1 MPGVMRGA
9 VMERREILN
18 RATAA
23 QHQAANPNQ
32 SIWVSANAGT
42 GKTHVLTL
50 RVLRLLVDGAEPSA
64 ILAITY
70 TRTAAAEMRNRIYN
84 SITTWP
90 YVEKLELISALKD
103 IGIASPSEAQIR
115 NARNLFARLLDA
127 SAFLRIETIHA
138 FCQSVLRRFPREA
151 GINPYFRVMEE
162 DQALPLKD
170 EALIATFRQ
179 QDAHIA
185 AALKG
190 LAAVRDIDEVKNLM
204 RQMARYPHVLE
215 AVARDPVAVK
225 RALFTHFACA
235 DLADDAQGVF
245 RLINA
250 LSSPDEAML
259 AHIIAM
265 LRKYGTKK
273 EQEKAEKCAA
283 WCAQDLRVRHDRMA
297 DYLGLFLT
305 QKGALPKN
313 IVSKAVQDADGAI
326 TAVMEKMGADII
338 RQLKKIHAIDTA
350 QNSFHLMQLA
360 ASERVHYQSIKRQR
374 GFMDYDD
381 LIAITNRLFSSVSA
395 AWVRYK
401 LDHGIRYIMVDEAQ
415 DTSPGQWGIFDQLF
429 EDQLND
435 QNESGESPP
444 RSVFSVGDFK
454 QSIYSF
460 QGARPDLFHSKA
472 AAVEAAS
479 AEHRR
484 NFARVELDTS
494 FRTALPILDIVD
506 YTTGAKGGLDGLAGV
521 AVEAAGAMQ
530 HQTSRVGAAGWV
542 QLDAPTIADAD
553 DEAGEDVF
561 TLHARRV
568 AGQIKSIIGN
578 TAIASESGGTRLAEA
593 ADILVLLRKRDGFY
607 DALHR
612 ALQQAGVAI
621 SGAGRLVLMEDIT
634 CLDLL
639 ALGEVMLLPEDD
651 LTLAAVLKS
660 PLFGLDETQL
670 YHLARGRDKGVRL
683 LTRLKDNPA
692 QDEAVGQC
700 YERLLDMMGIA
711 AISAPHEFY
720 SKILDIPTRQA
731 FLRRQGSGVLEILG
745 AFLERARLYEQDNT
759 PALAGFLGAMK
770 ASEAEIKRE
779 DSEGVR
785 GVRIMTMHG
794 AKGLEAPLV
803 MLPDTMRQKTPRAEL
818 LAVQESET
826 IQGYPIF
833 PASTRFFNVQAE
845 AVVAAKKARED
856 AEDEESNRLLYVAMT
871 RARDGLYV
879 GSFDK
884 KQSRF
889 LDKSW
894 YARIKSVMEE
904 AKAEVIDAEAGG
916 DGLFYGNLAAP
927 PTTSPAPP
935 KKSVDAV
942 KDDAAPPSW
951 LTAPPPP
958 EPTPSRPLSPSR
970 LGGEDDASIAIA
982 GSDRQQA
989 LKRGAVIHRLFEILP
1004 RLDASQ
1010 RPAAARRIFAAH
1022 SVEGDTETWLDQV
1035 QKVMAEPELAP
1046 LFAEDALA
1054 EVPIGGQVGA
1064 QVVSGIIDRL
1074 TIRPDAVFFADFKTG
1089 QVPESTDAIPKHYLA
1104 QMGLYHRLL
1113 AEIYPERAMRA
1124 CLIYTE
1130 SAKIFWLNAEKM
1142 DDALT

>member
-1 MPGVMRGA
+1 
-9 VMERREILN
+9 MERREILN

-23 QHQAANPNQ
+23 QHQAANPRQ

-42 GKTHVLTL
+42 GKTHVLTW

-90 YVEKLELISALKD
+90 YVEKLELISALKKL
-103 IGIASPSEAQIR
+103 GIASPSEEQIR

-185 AALKG
+185 AALAG

-225 RALFTHFACA
+225 RAVFTHFGCT
-235 DLADDAQGVF
+235 DLADDPKGVF

-273 EQEKAEKCAA
+273 ETEKAEKCAA
-283 WCAQDLRVRHDRMA
+283 WCAQDLRTRHDRMA

-313 IVSKAVQDADGAI
+313 IVSKAVQDADDAI
-326 TAVMEKMGADII
+326 SAVMEKIGEDII

-381 LIAITNRLFSSVSA
+381 LIAITNRLFTSVSA

-401 LDHGIRYIMVDEAQ
+401 LDQGIRYIMVDEAQ

-435 QNESGESPP
+435 QSESDAFPHTPP
-444 RSVFSVGDFK
+444 RTVFSVGDFK

-472 AAVEAAS
+472 AAVEVAS
-479 AEHRR
+479 GEHRR
-484 NFARVELDTS
+484 DFARVELDTS
-494 FRTALPILDIVD
+494 FRTALPILEIVD

-521 AVEAAGAMQ
+521 AVAAAGAGAMQ
-530 HQTSRVGAAGWV
+530 HQTSRVGEAGWV

-553 DEAGEDVF
+553 AGEDVF
-561 TLHARRV
+561 MLHARRV
-568 AGQIKSIIGN
+568 AAQIKSIIGN
-578 TAIASESGGTRLAEA
+578 TAIASESGGESGGTRLAEA
-593 ADILVLLRKRDGFY
+593 GDILVLLRKRDGFY

-660 PLFGLDETQL
+660 PLFGLDETQI
-670 YHLARGRDKGVRL
+670 YHLARGRAKGEHIL
-683 LTRLKDNPA
+683 ARLKENPA
-692 QDEAVGQC
+692 QDAAVGQC
-700 YERLLDMMGIA
+700 YERLLSMMGIA
-711 AISAPHEFY
+711 ATAAPHAFY
-720 SKILDIPTRQA
+720 SQILDIPTRQA
-731 FLRRQGSGVLEILG
+731 FLRRQGAGVLEILG
-745 AFLERARLYEQDNT
+745 AFLERARIYEQDNT

-770 ASEAEIKRE
+770 TSEAEIKRE

-803 MLPDTMRQKTPRAEL
+803 MLPDTLRQKTPRAEL
-818 LAVQESET
+818 LTVQESAT
-826 IQGYPIF
+826 IQTYPIF
-833 PASTRFFNVQAE
+833 PASTRFFHVQAE
-845 AVVAAKKARED
+845 AVVVAKTAREA

-889 LDKSW
+889 VDNSW
-894 YARIKSVMEE
+894 YARIKSAMEE
-904 AKAEVIDAEAGG
+904 AGAEAVG
-916 DGLFYGNLAAP
+916 DALFYGNLAPP
-927 PTTSPAPP
+927 PTTSPAP
-935 KKSVDAV
+935 KKSADAV
-942 KDDAAPPSW
+942 KDTAPPPSW

-970 LGGEDDASIAIA
+970 LGGDDTSIAIA
-982 GSDRQQA
+982 GSNRQQA
-989 LKRGAVIHRLFEILP
+989 LKRGAIIHRLFEILP

-1022 SVEGDTETWLDQV
+1022 DAETDAEGDTNAWLDQV
-1035 QKVMAEPELAP
+1035 QKIMAEPELAP
-1046 LFAEDALA
+1046 LFAESALA

-1074 TIRPDAVFFADFKTG
+1074 AIRPDAIFFADFKTG

-1113 AEIYPERAMRA
+1113 AEIYPQHAMRA

-1130 SAKIFWLNAEKM
+1130 SATIFWLDAEKM

>member
-1 MPGVMRGA
+1 
-9 VMERREILN
+9 MERIEILK

-23 QHQAANPNQ
+23 QHQAASPNQ

-42 GKTHVLTL
+42 GKTHVLTW

-84 SITTWP
+84 SVTTWP
-90 YVEKLELISALKD
+90 YVEKTELIGALKTL
-103 IGIASPSEAQIR
+103 GIDSPSEAQIL

-185 AALKG
+185 AALRG
-190 LAAVRDIDEVKNLM
+190 LAAVRDIDEVKKLM
-204 RQMARYPHVLE
+204 RQMARYPQVLE
-215 AVARDPVAVK
+215 VVARDPLGVK
-225 RALFTHFACA
+225 RAVFTHLGCA
-235 DLADDAQGVF
+235 DLVDKEVF
-245 RLINA
+245 RYINA
-250 LSSPDEAML
+250 LASPDEAVL
-259 AHIIAM
+259 AHIIEM
-265 LRKYGTKK
+265 LRQYGTKK

-283 WCAQDLRVRHDRMA
+283 WLAKDFSTRQDRMQ
-297 DYLGLFLT
+297 DYLGIFLT

-313 IVSKAVQDADGAI
+313 MVSKAVHDADVSLSA
-326 TAVMEKMGADII
+326 TMENMGEEII
-338 RQLKKIHAIDTA
+338 RQLQNIHAIDTA

-360 ASERVHYQSIKRQR
+360 ASEHEHYQSIKRQR

-381 LIAITNRLFSSVSA
+381 LIAITNRLFTSVSA

-401 LDHGIRYIMVDEAQ
+401 LDYGIRYIMIDEAQ

-435 QNESGESPP
+435 QGESSESSPP
-444 RSVFSVGDFK
+444 RTVFSVGDYK

-460 QGARPDLFHSKA
+460 QGARPDLFHNKA

-479 AEHRR
+479 AQYRR
-484 NFARVELDTS
+484 DFARVELDTS

-506 YTTGAKGGLDGLAGV
+506 YTTGAKGALDGLAGV
-521 AVEAAGAMQ
+521 AVATAGVMQ
-530 HQTSRVGAAGWV
+530 HKTSRVGAAGWV
-542 QLDAPTIADAD
+542 QLDAPSIADD
-553 DEAGEDVF
+553 DADVF
-561 TLHARRV
+561 ALHARRV
-568 AGQIKSIIGN
+568 AAQIKSIIGS
-578 TAIASESGGTRLAEA
+578 TAIAAEGGGTRLAEA

-612 ALQQAGVAI
+612 ELQQAGVVI

-670 YHLARGRDKGVRL
+670 YHLARGRNRGEHVL
-683 LTRLKDNPA
+683 ARLKENPA
-692 QDEAVGQC
+692 QDEAVSQC
-700 YERLLDMMGIA
+700 YERLLDMMRIA
-711 AISAPHEFY
+711 ATCAPHAFY
-720 SKILDIPTRQA
+720 SKILDIPTRNA
-731 FLRRQGSGVLEILG
+731 FLHRQGSGVLEILG
-745 AFLERARLYEQDNT
+745 EFLERARLYEQDNT
-759 PALAGFLGAMK
+759 PSLAGFINAMK
-770 ASEAEIKRE
+770 TSEAEIKRE
-779 DSEGVR
+779 DSEGVH

-818 LAVQESET
+818 LTVQDSET
-826 IQGYPIF
+826 IAGYPIF
-833 PASTRFFNVQAE
+833 PASTRFFNVQAD
-845 AVVAAKKARED
+845 AVKAAKTARKD

-879 GSFDK
+879 GSFEK

-889 LDKSW
+889 LENSW
-894 YARIKSVMEE
+894 YARIKSAMEE
-904 AKAEVIDAEAGG
+904 AGAEVVG
-916 DGLFYGNLAAP
+916 DGLFYGDLAPP
-927 PTTSPAPP
+927 PTTTPATP
-935 KKSVDAV
+935 KSVDAAQ
-942 KDDAAPPSW
+942 DDAFAPPAW
-951 LTAPPPP
+951 LTAPPPQ
-958 EPTPSRPLSPSR
+958 EPTPARPLSPSR
-970 LGGEDDASIAIA
+970 LGGDDASIAIA
-982 GSDRQQA
+982 GSDRRQA
-989 LKRGAVIHRLFEILP
+989 LRRGAIIHRLFEILP

-1022 SVEGDTETWLDQV
+1022 GVESDAEAWLDQV
-1035 QKVMAEPELAP
+1035 QKIIAEPELAP
-1046 LFAEDALA
+1046 LFASDALA
-1054 EVPIGGQVGA
+1054 EVPIGGQVGT

-1074 TIRPDAVFFADFKTG
+1074 AITPDAVCFADFKTG
-1089 QVPESTDAIPKHYLA
+1089 KVPESADAIPKNYLM
-1104 QMGLYHRLL
+1104 QMGLYRRLL
-1113 AEIYPERAMRA
+1113 AEIYPERAMCA

-1130 SAKIFWLNAEKM
+1130 NAKIFWLDAEKM

>member
-1 MPGVMRGA
+1 
-9 VMERREILN
+9 MERREIIN

-23 QHQAANPNQ
+23 QHQAANPRQ

-42 GKTHVLTL
+42 GKTHVLTW

-90 YVEKLELISALKD
+90 YVEKLELISELKKL
-103 IGIASPSEAQIR
+103 GIASPSEEQIR

-185 AALKG
+185 AALAG

-225 RALFTHFACA
+225 RAVFTHFGCT
-235 DLADDAQGVF
+235 DLADDPKGVF

-273 EQEKAEKCAA
+273 ETEKAARCAA
-283 WCAQDLRVRHDRMA
+283 WCAQDLRTRQDRMA

-313 IVSKAVQDADGAI
+313 MVSKAVQDADDAI
-326 TAVMEKMGADII
+326 SAVMEKIGEDII

-381 LIAITNRLFSSVSA
+381 LIAITNRLFASVSA

-401 LDHGIRYIMVDEAQ
+401 LDQGIRYIMVDEAQ

-435 QNESGESPP
+435 QSESESFPP

-472 AAVEAAS
+472 AAVEVAS

-484 NFARVELDTS
+484 DFARVELDTS
-494 FRTALPILDIVD
+494 FRTALPILEIVD
-506 YTTGAKGGLDGLAGV
+506 YTTGAKGALDGLAGV
-521 AVEAAGAMQ
+521 GIGAGAMQ
-530 HQTSRVGAAGWV
+530 HQTSRVGEAGWV
-542 QLDAPTIADAD
+542 QLDAPTIVDADAD
-553 DEAGEDVF
+553 IF

-568 AGQIKSIIGN
+568 AAQIKSIIGN
-578 TAIASESGGTRLAEA
+578 TAIASEAGGTRLAEA

-670 YHLARGRDKGVRL
+670 YHLARGRDKGARL
-683 LTRLKDNPA
+683 LARLKENPA
-692 QDEAVGQC
+692 QDAAVGQC
-700 YERLLDMMGIA
+700 YEHLQYMMGIA
-711 AISAPHEFY
+711 ATAAPHAFY
-720 SKILDIPTRQA
+720 SQILDIPTRQA

-745 AFLERARLYEQDNT
+745 AFLERARIYEQDNT
-759 PALAGFLGAMK
+759 PSLAGFLGAMK
-770 ASEAEIKRE
+770 TSEAEIKRE

-818 LAVQESET
+818 LTVQESAT
-826 IQGYPIF
+826 IQTYPIF
-833 PASTRFFNVQAE
+833 PASTRFFHVQAE
-845 AVVAAKKARED
+845 AVVAAKTAREA
-856 AEDEESNRLLYVAMT
+856 AENEESNRLLYVAMT

-889 LDKSW
+889 FENSW
-894 YARIKSVMEE
+894 YARIKSAMEE
-904 AKAEVIDAEAGG
+904 AGAEAVGAEAGG
-916 DGLFYGNLAAP
+916 DVLFYGSLAAP
-927 PTTSPAPP
+927 PTTSPAPQ
-935 KKSVDAV
+935 KFTDAV
-942 KDDAAPPSW
+942 KDAAPAPPSW
-951 LTAPPPP
+951 LTAPPPQ

-970 LGGEDDASIAIA
+970 LGGDDTSIAIA
-982 GSDRQQA
+982 GSNRQQA
-989 LKRGAVIHRLFEILP
+989 LKRGAIIHRLFEILP

-1022 SVEGDTETWLDQV
+1022 DAESDAEGDTNAWLDQV

-1074 TIRPDAVFFADFKTG
+1074 AIRPDAVFFADFKTG

-1113 AEIYPERAMRA
+1113 AEIYPQHAMRA

-1130 SAKIFWLNAEKM
+1130 SATIFWLDAEKM

>member
-1 MPGVMRGA
+1 
-9 VMERREILN
+9 MERREILN

-23 QHQAANPNQ
+23 QHQAANPRQ

-42 GKTHVLTL
+42 GKTHVLTW

-90 YVEKLELISALKD
+90 YVEKLELISELKKL
-103 IGIASPSEAQIR
+103 GIASPSEEQIR

-185 AALKG
+185 AALAG

-225 RALFTHFACA
+225 RAVFTHFGCT
-235 DLADDAQGVF
+235 DLADDPKGVF

-273 EQEKAEKCAA
+273 ESEKAEKCAA
-283 WCAQDLRVRHDRMA
+283 WCAQDLRTRQDRMA

-313 IVSKAVQDADGAI
+313 MVSKAVQDADGAI
-326 TAVMEKMGADII
+326 SAVMEKIGEDII

-381 LIAITNRLFSSVSA
+381 LIAITNRLFTSVSA

-401 LDHGIRYIMVDEAQ
+401 LDQGIRYIMVDEAQ

-435 QNESGESPP
+435 QSESESFPP

-472 AAVEAAS
+472 AAVEVAS

-484 NFARVELDTS
+484 DFARVELDTS
-494 FRTALPILDIVD
+494 FRTALPILEIVD

-521 AVEAAGAMQ
+521 AVAAAGAGAMQ
-530 HQTSRVGAAGWV
+530 HQTSRVGEAGWV

-553 DEAGEDVF
+553 AGEDVF

-568 AGQIKSIIGN
+568 AAQIKSIIGR
-578 TAIASESGGTRLAEA
+578 TAIAAESGAESGGTRLAEA

-660 PLFGLDETQL
+660 PLFGLDETQI
-670 YHLARGRDKGVRL
+670 YHLARGRAKGEHIL
-683 LTRLKDNPA
+683 ARLKENPA
-692 QDEAVGQC
+692 QDAAVGQC
-700 YERLLDMMGIA
+700 YERLLSMMGIA
-711 AISAPHEFY
+711 ATAAPHAFY
-720 SKILDIPTRQA
+720 SQILDIPTRQA

-745 AFLERARLYEQDNT
+745 AFLERARIYEQDNT
-759 PALAGFLGAMK
+759 PSLAGFLGAMK
-770 ASEAEIKRE
+770 TSEAEIKRE

-803 MLPDTMRQKTPRAEL
+803 ILPDTMRQKTPRAEL
-818 LAVQESET
+818 LAVQESAT
-826 IQGYPIF
+826 IQTYPIF

-845 AVVAAKKARED
+845 AVVAAKTAREA
-856 AEDEESNRLLYVAMT
+856 AENEESNRLLYVAMT

-879 GSFDK
+879 GCFDK

-889 LDKSW
+889 FENSW
-894 YARIKSVMEE
+894 YARIKSAMEE
-904 AKAEVIDAEAGG
+904 AGAEAVGAEVGG
-916 DGLFYGNLAAP
+916 DVLFYGSLAPP
-927 PTTSPAPP
+927 PTTAPPKSPAPA
-935 KKSVDAV
+935 DAV
-942 KDDAAPPSW
+942 KDAAPAPPSW

-970 LGGEDDASIAIA
+970 LGGDDTSIAIA
-982 GSDRQQA
+982 GSNRQQA
-989 LKRGAVIHRLFEILP
+989 LKRGAIIHRLFEILP
-1004 RLDASQ
+1004 RLDANQ

-1022 SVEGDTETWLDQV
+1022 DAESDAEGDTNAWLDQV
-1035 QKVMAEPELAP
+1035 QKIMAESELAP

-1064 QVVSGIIDRL
+1064 QTVSGIIDRL
-1074 TIRPDAVFFADFKTG
+1074 AIRPDAVYFADFKTG

-1113 AEIYPERAMRA
+1113 AEIYPQHAMRA

-1130 SAKIFWLNAEKM
+1130 SATIFWLDAEKM

>member
-1 MPGVMRGA
+1 
-9 VMERREILN
+9 MERREILN

-23 QHQAANPNQ
+23 QHQAANPRQ

-42 GKTHVLTL
+42 GKTHVLTW

-90 YVEKLELISALKD
+90 YVEKLELISALKKL
-103 IGIASPSEAQIR
+103 GIASPSEAQIR

-179 QDAHIA
+179 DDAHIA
-185 AALKG
+185 AALAG

-204 RQMARYPHVLE
+204 RQMAGYPHVLE

-225 RALFTHFACA
+225 RAVFTHFGCT
-235 DLADDAQGVF
+235 DLADDPKGVF

-250 LSSPDEAML
+250 LASPDEAML
-259 AHIIAM
+259 AHIIAT

-273 EQEKAEKCAA
+273 ETEKAEKCAA
-283 WCAQDLRVRHDRMA
+283 WCAQDLRTRQDRMA

-313 IVSKAVQDADGAI
+313 MVSKAVQDADDAI
-326 TAVMEKMGADII
+326 SAVMEKIGEDII

-381 LIAITNRLFSSVSA
+381 LIAITNRLFASVSA

-401 LDHGIRYIMVDEAQ
+401 LDQGIRYIMVDEAQ

-435 QNESGESPP
+435 QSESGAFPP

-472 AAVEAAS
+472 AAVEVAS
-479 AEHRR
+479 AEYRR
-484 NFARVELDTS
+484 DFARVELDTS
-494 FRTALPILDIVD
+494 FRTALPILEIVD
-506 YTTGAKGGLDGLAGV
+506 YTTGAKGALDGLAGV
-521 AVEAAGAMQ
+521 AVAGAVGGAGAMQ
-530 HQTSRVGAAGWV
+530 HQTSRVGEAGWV
-542 QLDAPTIADAD
+542 QLDAPTIADD
-553 DEAGEDVF
+553 DAGEDVF

-568 AGQIKSIIGN
+568 AAQIKSIIGR
-578 TAIASESGGTRLAEA
+578 TAIAAESGAESGGTRLAEA

-660 PLFGLDETQL
+660 PLFGLDETQI
-670 YHLARGRDKGVRL
+670 YHLARGRAKGEHIL
-683 LTRLKDNPA
+683 ARLKENPA
-692 QDEAVGQC
+692 QDAAVGQC
-700 YERLLDMMGIA
+700 YERLLSMMGIA
-711 AISAPHEFY
+711 ATAAPHAFY
-720 SKILDIPTRQA
+720 SQILDIPTRQA

-745 AFLERARLYEQDNT
+745 AFLERARIYEQDNT
-759 PALAGFLGAMK
+759 PSLAGFLGAMK
-770 ASEAEIKRE
+770 TSEAEIKRE

-803 MLPDTMRQKTPRAEL
+803 ILPDTMRQKTPRAEL
-818 LAVQESET
+818 LTVQESET
-826 IQGYPIF
+826 IAGYPIF
-833 PASTRFFNVQAE
+833 PASTRFFHVQAE
-845 AVVAAKKARED
+845 AVVAAKTARED
-856 AEDEESNRLLYVAMT
+856 AENEESNRLLYVAMT

-889 LDKSW
+889 VENSW
-894 YARIKSVMEE
+894 YARIKSAMEE
-904 AKAEVIDAEAGG
+904 AGAEAVG
-916 DGLFYGNLAAP
+916 DGLFYGSLAAP
-927 PTTSPAPP
+927 PTTSPAP
-935 KKSVDAV
+935 KKFTDAV
-942 KDDAAPPSW
+942 KDAAPAPPSW
-951 LTAPPPP
+951 LTALPPQ

-970 LGGEDDASIAIA
+970 LGGDDTASIAIA
-982 GSDRQQA
+982 GSNRQQA
-989 LKRGAVIHRLFEILP
+989 LKRGAIIHRLFEILP

-1022 SVEGDTETWLDQV
+1022 DAESDTEGDTNAWLDQV
-1035 QKVMAEPELAP
+1035 QKIMAEPELAP

-1064 QVVSGIIDRL
+1064 QTVSGIIDRL
-1074 TIRPDAVFFADFKTG
+1074 AIHPDAIFFADFKTG

-1113 AEIYPERAMRA
+1113 AEIYPERAVRA

-1130 SAKIFWLNAEKM
+1130 SATIFWLDAEKM

>member
-1 MPGVMRGA
+1 
-9 VMERREILN
+9 MERREILN

-23 QHQAANPNQ
+23 QHQAANPRQ

-42 GKTHVLTL
+42 GKTHVLTW

-90 YVEKLELISALKD
+90 YVEKLELISELKKL
-103 IGIASPSEAQIR
+103 GIASPSEEQIR

-185 AALKG
+185 AALAG

-204 RQMARYPHVLE
+204 RQMAGYPQVLE

-225 RALFTHFACA
+225 RAVFTHFGCT
-235 DLADDAQGVF
+235 DLADDPKGVF

-250 LSSPDEAML
+250 LASPDEAML

-273 EQEKAEKCAA
+273 ETEKAEKCAA
-283 WCAQDLRVRHDRMA
+283 WCAQDARTRQDRMA

-313 IVSKAVQDADGAI
+313 MVSKAVQDADGAI
-326 TAVMEKMGADII
+326 SAVMENMGEDII
-338 RQLKKIHAIDTA
+338 CQLKKIHAIDTA

-381 LIAITNRLFSSVSA
+381 LIAITNRLFASVSA

-401 LDHGIRYIMVDEAQ
+401 LDQGIRYIMVDEAQ

-435 QNESGESPP
+435 QSESDAFPP
-444 RSVFSVGDFK
+444 RTVFSVGDFK

-472 AAVEAAS
+472 AAVEVAS
-479 AEHRR
+479 GEHRR
-484 NFARVELDTS
+484 DFARVELDTS
-494 FRTALPILDIVD
+494 FRTALPILEIVD

-521 AVEAAGAMQ
+521 AVAAAGAMQ
-530 HQTSRVGAAGWV
+530 HQTSRVGEAGWV

-553 DEAGEDVF
+553 AGEDVF

-568 AGQIKSIIGN
+568 AAQIKSIIGN
-578 TAIASESGGTRLAEA
+578 TAIASESGGESGGTRLAEA

-670 YHLARGRDKGVRL
+670 YHLARGRDRGARL
-683 LTRLKDNPA
+683 LTRLKENPA
-692 QDEAVGQC
+692 QDAAVGRC
-700 YERLLDMMGIA
+700 YERLLSMMGIA
-711 AISAPHEFY
+711 ATAAPHAFY
-720 SKILDIPTRQA
+720 SQILDIPTRQA
-731 FLRRQGSGVLEILG
+731 FLRSQGSGVLEILG
-745 AFLERARLYEQDNT
+745 AFLERARIYEQDNT
-759 PALAGFLGAMK
+759 PSLAGFLGAMK
-770 ASEAEIKRE
+770 TSEAEIKRE

-803 MLPDTMRQKTPRAEL
+803 MLPDTLRQKTPRAEL
-818 LAVQESET
+818 LAVQESAT
-826 IQGYPIF
+826 IQTYPIF
-833 PASTRFFNVQAE
+833 PASTRFFHVQAE
-845 AVVAAKKARED
+845 AVVAAKTARED
-856 AEDEESNRLLYVAMT
+856 AENEESNRLLYVAMT

-879 GSFDK
+879 GCFDK

-889 LDKSW
+889 FENSW
-894 YARIKSVMEE
+894 YARIKSAMEE
-904 AKAEVIDAEAGG
+904 AGAEAVGAEVGG
-916 DGLFYGNLAAP
+916 DVLFYGSLAAP
-927 PTTSPAPP
+927 PTTSPAPQ
-935 KKSVDAV
+935 KFTDAV
-942 KDDAAPPSW
+942 KDAAP
-951 LTAPPPP
+951 
-958 EPTPSRPLSPSR
+958 RP
-970 LGGEDDASIAIA
+970 
-982 GSDRQQA
+982 
-989 LKRGAVIHRLFEILP
+989 AVMAH
-1004 RLDASQ
+1004 
-1010 RPAAARRIFAAH
+1010 RPAAARANP
-1022 SVEGDTETWLDQV
+1022 LPPPQ
-1035 QKVMAEPELAP
+1035 PLA
-1046 LFAEDALA
+1046 
-1054 EVPIGGQVGA
+1054 V
-1064 QVVSGIIDRL
+1064 R
-1074 TIRPDAVFFADFKTG
+1074 R
-1089 QVPESTDAIPKHYLA
+1089 
-1104 QMGLYHRLL
+1104 R
-1113 AEIYPERAMRA
+1113 
-1124 CLIYTE
+1124 
-1130 SAKIFWLNAEKM
+1130 
-1142 DDALT
+1142 